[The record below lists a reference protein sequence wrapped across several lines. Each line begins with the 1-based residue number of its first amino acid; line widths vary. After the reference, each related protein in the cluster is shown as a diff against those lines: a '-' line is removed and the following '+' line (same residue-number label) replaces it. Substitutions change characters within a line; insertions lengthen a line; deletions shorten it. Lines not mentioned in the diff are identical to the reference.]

1 VRDGDPLTIALP
13 DSVGAV
19 LAGIAGAGAE
29 AVLVGGCVRDLVRG
43 ERPKDWDVAT
53 SLPPESVAGLF
64 SGATWAN
71 RFGTVTLPGSG
82 DERGVEITTFRV
94 EGGYR
99 DRRRPDE
106 VRWGTS
112 LAEDLSRRDF
122 TINAMAWR
130 PIDLAA
136 GEGRLVDP
144 HGGAQDMAAGLLR
157 AVGDPDRRLAEDAL
171 RLVRAVRF
179 AARFELAIEP
189 ATEAALRRHAA
200 SAATLSGERVR
211 DELLSILRG
220 DRAPSGA
227 MLLAESLGLL
237 RVLMPELAAL
247 RGVPQAKALPGDAL
261 DHSLRTADAL
271 PPSDPVLRLAGLLH
285 DIGKATTL
293 GEGHFIGHEV
303 EGARMVDEVLQRLR
317 APRADARRIVRLI
330 RHHMFGYTS
339 DWTDAAVR
347 RFIRRVGR
355 DLLPDLF
362 ALRAADNAASGA
374 REPAHGG
381 LDELRERIERVLDS
395 DPLRQAD
402 LAVDGHDLQ
411 EVLGLAPGP
420 LVGELL
426 GRLLEAVLDDPSLNR
441 RDSLLAL
448 AGSWSSNGDDGAPPH
463 REPGKP
469 GAAAG

>member
-1 VRDGDPLTIALP
+1 
-13 DSVGAV
+13 
-19 LAGIAGAGAE
+19 
-29 AVLVGGCVRDLVRG
+29 
-43 ERPKDWDVAT
+43 
-53 SLPPESVAGLF
+53 
-64 SGATWAN
+64 
-71 RFGTVTLPGSG
+71 
-82 DERGVEITTFRV
+82 
-94 EGGYR
+94 
-99 DRRRPDE
+99 
-106 VRWGTS
+106 
-112 LAEDLSRRDF
+112 
-122 TINAMAWR
+122 
-130 PIDLAA
+130 
-136 GEGRLVDP
+136 
-144 HGGAQDMAAGLLR
+144 
-157 AVGDPDRRLAEDAL
+157 
-171 RLVRAVRF
+171 
-179 AARFELAIEP
+179 
-189 ATEAALRRHAA
+189 
-200 SAATLSGERVR
+200 
-211 DELLSILRG
+211 
-220 DRAPSGA
+220 
-227 MLLAESLGLL
+227 
-237 RVLMPELAAL
+237 
-247 RGVPQAKALPGDAL
+247 
-261 DHSLRTADAL
+261 
-271 PPSDPVLRLAGLLH
+271 
-285 DIGKATTL
+285 
-293 GEGHFIGHEV
+293 
-303 EGARMVDEVLQRLR
+303 MVDEVLQRLR

-448 AGSWSSNGDDGAPPH
+448 AGSWSSSGDDGAPPH